1 MPDSVEVELARLG
14 VRLDDVLRRLHNI
27 EVKQEAARQAADAAE
42 RERQAERSRRTWQVG
57 LAVLGPI
64 LAVIIPLMLRV

>member
-1 MPDSVEVELARLG
+1 MAEPVEVELARVG
-14 VRLDDVLRRLHNI
+14 VRLDDVLRRLGNI
-27 EVKQEAARQAADAAE
+27 ETKQEAAAAAAAAAE

-64 LAVIIPLMLRV
+64 LAVVIPLMLRV